1 MVASLAASAQTVH
14 PVQAAQPAR
23 VKSFAD
29 VPSQSESENSSYRP
43 ITGEQR
49 FRWFVVETVR
59 PQSLAAGVISAAY
72 GTGIDKPKEYG
83 PHWGGFADRYG
94 MRFTGI
100 STGNAMEAGFGALWG
115 EDPRYFR
122 EPSESFGGRVKH
134 VIKMTFVAYRREGNL
149 APAYARFIAVPGNN
163 FLSNTWRADSEAT
176 ARDAGLRTLLG
187 FSGRMARNAFKEFWP
202 DVKRH
207 LFHKRQ

>member
-14 PVQAAQPAR
+14 TVQAAQPAR
-23 VKSFAD
+23 VKSFAN

-94 MRFTGI
+94 MRFTGT
-100 STGNAMEAGFGALWG
+100 STGNAMEAGLGTLWG

-122 EPSESFGGRVKH
+122 EPSQPFGGRVKH
-134 VIKMTFVAYRREGNL
+134 VIKMTFFAYRRDGNL

-163 FLSNTWRADSEAT
+163 FLSNTWRADGEAT
-176 ARDAGLRTLLG
+176 TRDAGLRTLLG
-187 FSGRMARNAFKEFWP
+187 FSVRMASNAFKEFCP
-202 DVKRH
+202 DVTRH